1 MFSALSNLDCTTI
14 LTRWLQDRD
23 EISWTGNQL
32 DLISQLSNMSKPLIV
47 VQLGTQVDS
56 SSLVSNANINSL
68 LWAGYPGQDGG
79 VAIFNIL
86 GGKIAPAGRLPVTQY
101 QGSYVNDVPM
111 TNMSLAPYSSNNY
124 TFNNPGRTYKF
135 FTGKPVFEFGF
146 GLHYTNFTAEIDAP
160 PQKKYDISALL
171 KSKTTA
177 KYKDQIPFLNIPVK
191 VNNTGFVSSD
201 YVVLGF
207 LSFRN
212 STSFSPP
219 TTPQKSLVAYQ
230 RLHDLSPGSE
240 DTVSLPLNL
249 GSLSQ
254 VDERGYVVVYPG
266 TYTFK
271 IDIDDRSVWTFE
283 LVGEAV
289 VLDEWP
295 ESKVPWEGYQ
305 AIYGEY
311 KN

>member
-1 MFSALSNLDCTTI
+1 MIFELSKI
-14 LTRWLQDRD
+14 
-23 EISWTGNQL
+23 
-32 DLISQLSNMSKPLIV
+32 SKPLIV

-56 SSLVSNANINSL
+56 SSLISNPNVNSL

-86 GGKIAPAGRLPVTQY
+86 TGKTAPAGRLPVTQY

-111 TNMSLAPYSSNNY
+111 TNMSLAPYSSDNY
-124 TFNNPGRTYKF
+124 TLNNPGRTYKF

-146 GLHYTNFTAEIDAP
+146 GLHYTNFTVAIDAP
-160 PQKKYDISALL
+160 AQNMYNISTLL
-171 KSKTTA
+171 ASNMTA
-177 KYKDQIPFLNIPVK
+177 KYKDQIPFLEIPVT
-191 VNNTGFVSSD
+191 VNNTGLVTSD

-207 LSFRN
+207 LSFWN
-212 STSFSPP
+212 STSFSSP

-240 DTVSLPLNL
+240 DTASLSLSL

-254 VDERGYVVVYPG
+254 VDERGYVVLYPG
-266 TYTFK
+266 TYSFK
-271 IDIDDRSVWTFE
+271 IDIDDMSVWTFE
-283 LVGEAV
+283 LVGEAT

-311 KN
+311 KA